1 LLPLCGSPLHLS
13 PLGRDFDEHLA
24 TGERY
29 HRQLNDNLIGM
40 IEITVSSWT
49 SSEWKGWSKKPS
61 QGAVPVGSTTMVEE
75 QGDGPLLTLSGL
87 AESGSFFKLTEGLA
101 GKQAEKLLAS
111 DWRRQYN

>member
-1 LLPLCGSPLHLS
+1 
-13 PLGRDFDEHLA
+13 
-24 TGERY
+24 
-29 HRQLNDNLIGM
+29 
-40 IEITVSSWT
+40 
-49 SSEWKGWSKKPS
+49 
-61 QGAVPVGSTTMVEE
+61 MVEE